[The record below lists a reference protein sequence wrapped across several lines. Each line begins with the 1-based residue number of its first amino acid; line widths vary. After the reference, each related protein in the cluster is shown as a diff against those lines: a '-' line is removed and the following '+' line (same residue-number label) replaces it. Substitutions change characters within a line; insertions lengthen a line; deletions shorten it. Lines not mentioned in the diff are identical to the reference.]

1 MSDIVKLEKLA
12 KSVRRNII
20 EMTYHAKTGGGHIGG
35 ALSSADIFAALYG
48 DVMNVAPDK
57 TLDENRDRF
66 ILSKGHVA
74 LGYYGVLAECG
85 FISHAEMMT
94 FEDSGSDFPTHTMMN
109 LSKGIET
116 SSGSLGYGLSI
127 GIGTALAAKKK
138 GLNYYV
144 YVLLGDG
151 ESNEGSVWEA
161 VMSAAKI
168 GVDNLTAIV
177 DINGQQNDGYTSKV
191 MPIYDIEQVYK
202 GFGWNTVVIDGHNMN
217 EIIEGLRT
225 RADGKPTVV
234 LAKTLK
240 AKGIKSIEGK
250 EGWHH
255 ARITEGEYELF
266 LKELEES

>member
-1 MSDIVKLEKLA
+1 MLENELRDLA
-12 KSVRRNII
+12 KAVRRNII
-20 EMTYHAKTGGGHIGG
+20 EMTFHAKTGGGHIGG

-48 DVMNVAPDK
+48 EVMNVSPDR
-57 TLDENRDRF
+57 TIDENRDRF

-74 LGYYGVLAECG
+74 LGYYAVLAECG
-85 FISHAEMMT
+85 FISKEEMMT
-94 FEDSGSDFPTHTMMN
+94 FEDSGSDYPTHTMMN

-127 GIGTALAAKKK
+127 GVGSAIAAKKK
-138 GLNYYV
+138 GLNYHV

-161 VMSAAKI
+161 VMSAAK
-168 GVDNLTAIV
+168 VEADNLTAIV
-177 DINGQQNDGYTSKV
+177 DINGQQNDGYTSNV
-191 MPIYDIEQVYK
+191 MPINDIEQVYK
-202 GFGWNTVVIDGHNMN
+202 GFGWNTVIIDGHNMS
-217 EIIEGLRT
+217 EIVEGLRT
-225 RADGKPTVV
+225 RSKGKPTVV
-234 LAKTLK
+234 LARTLK

-255 ARITEGEYELF
+255 TRITEEQYDRF